1 MNSSVSPAQKLP
13 LWIFLLADA
22 AFVGAAAYLAHQAPR
37 PLTPTTIF
45 VVAAL
50 VLAGALAIVVPLVAR
65 YERQKNEA
73 LDDRQRAL
81 EALARTLTSSAEQ
94 ISIATAGLHDVA
106 ELTQKNL
113 KQFEQIP
120 VKLQEKIT
128 GLTARLAASE
138 GDMLDALEKEL
149 AALRA
154 VESERLGAAADKI
167 AKTAGDLAQLE
178 ASTRLQLAS
187 SREALAQLGAASARH
202 FAELDTATTAAIATA
217 GTAAADSLT
226 ATHARLIRAFEEK
239 LSAGLDVIDIKITLL
254 TSRFGAQVAA
264 ADSALDGKLA
274 ALTAA
279 ANLPV
284 IAAAPT
290 PPAVENASLTA
301 EVSTPRPRRK
311 SRDETPVAAPTPAA
325 EAPPPV
331 ESAAPSATAG
341 RELPAAV
348 DAAAITEITLLPAR
362 AALAEPAAPEEPTAP
377 VDIVTT
383 APFFSSSPFV
393 AAPSETV
400 REPQPAAPTPSAT
413 PEAEIKPVRKRTPR
427 KAVEPTG
434 EPLPPPIEETPPEA
448 APEEA
453 RPVATA
459 SAVAAAA
466 DEFVQFAP
474 DELPA
479 PAAIGE
485 FKLHSPDATVASV
498 TADGATRLLA
508 TAYIG
513 IGNRLFIRGEGP
525 GLSWEKGV
533 PLQFVSIGKW
543 RWETSEAT
551 GPVAF
556 KLFKNDTVEC
566 SALGEQ
572 SIAPGQLTEVTAAF

>member
-154 VESERLGAAADKI
+154 VESERLGAVADKI

-202 FAELDTATTAAIATA
+202 FAELDTATTAAIAKA

-264 ADSALDGKLA
+264 ADSALNGKLA

-290 PPAVENASLTA
+290 PPAVDNASLTA

-311 SRDETPVAAPTPAA
+311 FREETPVEAPPATN
-325 EAPPPV
+325 EAPPPS
-331 ESAAPSATAG
+331 ESSAPPATAESEP
-341 RELPAAV
+341 RADTATVAEPTPPPASPPP
-348 DAAAITEITLLPAR
+348 D
-362 AALAEPAAPEEPTAP
+362 EPAASAGL
-377 VDIVTT
+377 VTT
-383 APFFSSSPFV
+383 APFFSNSPFGAAAAETV
-393 AAPSETV
+393 PEPLPTEPAPSH
-400 REPQPAAPTPSAT
+400 T
-413 PEAEIKPVRKRTPR
+413 PEAEAKPARKRPPR
-427 KAVEPTG
+427 KAIEVAG
-434 EPLPPPIEETPPEA
+434 EPLPPPAEETPPEA
-448 APEEA
+448 APEESQ
-453 RPVATA
+453 PVATD
-459 SAVAAAA
+459 SAVAVAT

-479 PAAIGE
+479 PAATAE
-485 FKLHSPDATVASV
+485 FKLHSPDATVSSV

-543 RWETSEAT
+543 RWETAEAT

-566 SALGEQ
+566 ASLGEQ
-572 SIAPGQLTEVTAAF
+572 TITPGQLTEVTAAF

>member
-1 MNSSVSPAQKLP
+1 MKSSSSSDQKLP

-22 AFVGAAAYLAHQAPR
+22 AFLATAAYLAHHAPR
-37 PLTPTTIF
+37 PLTPATIF

-138 GDMLDALEKEL
+138 GAMLDALEKEL

-239 LSAGLDVIDIKITLL
+239 LSAGLDVIDTKITLL
-254 TSRFGAQVAA
+254 TSRFAAQVAT
-264 ADSALDGKLA
+264 ADSALDAKIA

-279 ANLPV
+279 ANLSV
-284 IAAAPT
+284 IAPAPT
-290 PPAVENASLTA
+290 PSSTETASLTA
-301 EVSTPRPRRK
+301 ETSIPRPRRK
-311 SRDETPVAAPTPAA
+311 FREETPVEAPPATN
-325 EAPPPV
+325 EAPPPI
-331 ESAAPSATAG
+331 ESSAPSESSAPPATAESEP
-341 RELPAAV
+341 RADTATVAEPTPPPASPPP
-348 DAAAITEITLLPAR
+348 D
-362 AALAEPAAPEEPTAP
+362 EPAASAGL
-377 VDIVTT
+377 VTT
-383 APFFSSSPFV
+383 APFFSNSPFG
-393 AAPSETV
+393 AAAAESVP
-400 REPQPAAPTPSAT
+400 EPLPTEPAPSAT
-413 PEAEIKPVRKRTPR
+413 PEAEAKPARKRTPR
-427 KAVEPTG
+427 KAIEVAG
-434 EPLPPPIEETPPEA
+434 EPLPPPAEETPPEA
-448 APEEA
+448 APEESQ
-453 RPVATA
+453 PVATD
-459 SAVAAAA
+459 SAVAVAT

-479 PAAIGE
+479 PAATAE
-485 FKLHSPDATVASV
+485 FKLHSPDATVSSV

-543 RWETSEAT
+543 RWETAEAT

-566 SALGEQ
+566 ASLGEQ
-572 SIAPGQLTEVTAAF
+572 TITPGQLTEVTAAF